1 MSTPRKTSLSSAAG
15 RSIKPGSR
23 GCRSG
28 VTEQF
33 LDSEQAHP
41 RQVLKTA
48 GHDAVHVRDYG
59 LQVATD
65 QVVLAQAR
73 GESRVL
79 ISADTDFGTL
89 LAREG
94 ADRPSIMLI
103 RRLTGRRAAEQ
114 AAIILANLD
123 VVSEDLDSGA
133 VVVLTDEW
141 VRVRRL
147 PIVS

>member
-1 MSTPRKTSLSSAAG
+1 MR
-15 RSIKPGSR
+15 
-23 GCRSG
+23 
-28 VTEQF
+28 F
-33 LDSEQAHP
+33 LIDNNPSPVLADE
-41 RQVLKTA
+41 LKTA

-59 LQVATD
+59 LQAATD

-103 RRLTGRRAAEQ
+103 RRLTGRRAKHTQ
-114 AAIILANLD
+114 PK
-123 VVSEDLDSGA
+123 A
-133 VVVLTDEW
+133 VD
-141 VRVRRL
+141 
-147 PIVS
+147 IVSG